1 VNGRSGSAGGARPAH
16 PDRPADGAVVLI
28 GFMAAGKS
36 AVGRAAAARLGL
48 DFVDT
53 DAAIEVTHGPIP
65 AIFARGGE
73 TLFRE
78 LERDVVLDA
87 LSAAGSS
94 PAVVAL
100 GGGAVTIEAV
110 RAALGRSPLVLWLSA
125 PADVLWE
132 RARRA
137 PQGTRPLAEE
147 EAAFRDLLAQREELY
162 RVVATAVVGNDG
174 TRSLDDV
181 VDDVVT
187 TVRIATAGAGQ
198 AGDA

>member
-1 VNGRSGSAGGARPAH
+1 
-16 PDRPADGAVVLI
+16 
-28 GFMAAGKS
+28 MAAGKS

-110 RAALGRSPLVLWLSA
+110 RAASDPLLPDDRRKALEAPRSTGNAALGRRRSGLSR
-125 PADVLWE
+125 PP
-132 RARRA
+132 RAA
-137 PQGTRPLAEE
+137 
-147 EAAFRDLLAQREELY
+147 
-162 RVVATAVVGNDG
+162 
-174 TRSLDDV
+174 
-181 VDDVVT
+181 
-187 TVRIATAGAGQ
+187 
-198 AGDA
+198 